1 MSYAS
6 EEPLVD
12 VNGVPFLQGSVFG
25 QRKDVG
31 LYLRI
36 TQQTKTDIEYL
47 CKVHDISQS
56 ELVSALVSQAVK
68 NGVSE

>member
-47 CKVHDISQS
+47 YKVHDISQS
-56 ELVSALVSQAVK
+56 ELVSALVAQAVR

>member
-12 VNGVPFLQGSVFG
+12 INGVPFLQGSVFD

-36 TQQTKTDIEYL
+36 TQQTKADIEHL
-47 CKVHDISQS
+47 CKVHDISQ
-56 ELVSALVSQAVK
+56 ERQK
-68 NGVSE
+68 KR

>member
-12 VNGVPFLQGSVFG
+12 INGVPFLQGSVFD

-36 TQQTKTDIEYL
+36 TQQTKADIEHL
-47 CKVHDISQS
+47 CKVHDISQ
-56 ELVSALVSQAVK
+56 
-68 NGVSE
+68 